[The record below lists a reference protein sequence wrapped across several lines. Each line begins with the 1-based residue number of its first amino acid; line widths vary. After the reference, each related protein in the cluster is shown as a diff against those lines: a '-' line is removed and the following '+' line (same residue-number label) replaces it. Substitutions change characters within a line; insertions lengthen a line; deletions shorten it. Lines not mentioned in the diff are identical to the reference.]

1 MNGNFWTTTSL
12 ASRGLWT
19 GLRKTGLRETGLRF
33 RADESGV
40 LEKPM
45 IATLLCMLAVGGI
58 GMDLVRLERDRT
70 ELQYTLDRAVLAAAD
85 LDQPLAPDA
94 VVLDYMAKAGLD
106 RYYKQPY
113 TEITPSSKRVTA
125 TVDADF
131 ETYWMKIARYDK
143 PLPLRAAA
151 TAVESIGNVEISLV
165 LDVSGS
171 MGQDNRLRNLK
182 TAAKQFVQTMDDNTE
197 DGKMTISIVPY
208 STQVSMPAS
217 VLDQLQLSDAHSY
230 SHCIN
235 FDSDDYSTTAI
246 STVDDYEQT
255 MHFSIWGSSDYR
267 NSSDLVRLAT
277 CASHVNNPERT
288 VMLLEDDVDTLQDYI
303 DDFEASDNTSIDVG
317 MKWGVA
323 LLDPSMQ
330 PIVSTLASGVD
341 AEIDPQYANRPV
353 SYSDHETLKVIVL
366 MTDGQNTDQYYVN
379 SDYRNG
385 GSQVWYN
392 ADERVYST
400 YNENTGNYFWH
411 DPDTGSGT
419 WGPHP
424 FGDGNLSKKYC
435 YRWDYRGNCSRE
447 TTMRERG
454 SSVELSFADLF
465 ADTSLQYIYYYLF
478 YDWMDYYDARDEW
491 YYDVYNAV
499 GASSKDL
506 RTQSICTAAKDQGII
521 VFTIGF
527 EAPEG
532 GQTVLRDCA
541 SSDSH
546 YYDVKGLEIAEA
558 FNSIASAIRQLRL
571 TE

>member
-12 ASRGLWT
+12 AAPGLWR
-19 GLRKTGLRETGLRF
+19 GFRAAGARF

-85 LDQPLAPDA
+85 LDQPLTPAA
-94 VVLDYMAKAGLD
+94 VVQDYMAKAGLD
-106 RYYKQPY
+106 RYYK
-113 TEITPSSKRVTA
+113 TPFAEVTPTSRRVTA

-131 ETYWMKIARYDK
+131 ETYWMKIASYEK
-143 PLPLRAAA
+143 PLPLKASA

-171 MGQDNRLRNLK
+171 MGRNSRLRNLK
-182 TAAKQFVQTMDDNTE
+182 TAAKEFVQTMDDNTE

-217 VLDQLQLSDAHSY
+217 VLEQLPVSDEHSY

-235 FDSDDYSTTAI
+235 FDSDDYSTTAM
-246 STVDDYEQT
+246 SMVDEYERT

-267 NSSDLVRLAT
+267 NHSDLVRQAT
-277 CASHVNNPERT
+277 CASHTNNPERT
-288 VMLLEDDVDTLQDYI
+288 ALLLEDDVDTLQDYI
-303 DDFEASDNTSIDVG
+303 DAFEASENTSIDVG

-330 PIVSTLASGVD
+330 PVVSTLTSGAD
-341 AEIDPQYANRPV
+341 PEIDAQYASRPV
-353 SYSDHETLKVIVL
+353 NYSDHETLKVIVL

-379 SDYRNG
+379 SDRREG

-392 ADERVYST
+392 ADEQIYST

-424 FGDGNLSKKYC
+424 FGDGDLSKTYC
-435 YRWDYRGNCSRE
+435 YRWNHNGSCSRE
-447 TTMRERG
+447 TTLRESG
-454 SSVELSFADLF
+454 SSEELSFADLF
-465 ADTSLQYIYYYLF
+465 ADTSLQYIFYYLF

-491 YYDVYNAV
+491 YYDVYDAV
-499 GASSKDL
+499 GATSKDL
-506 RTQSICTAAKDQGII
+506 RTKSICNAAKDQGII

-527 EAPEG
+527 EAPQG

-546 YYDVKGLEIAEA
+546 YYDVEGLEISEA